1 MTLLQLLTNLQSRV
15 NRIESARVVD
25 VIADPSGDV
34 NKNQLPKKIVP
45 ILNPAGEFD
54 LTALLAC
61 TDKYVGIY
69 GAGCPVEIFCEV
81 QTSVD
86 TVGDAVQAIRVYAE
100 DNASYL
106 AGSKA
111 QNYDLVQAIPKTDK
125 WFGSMQNMV
134 DGGLIDDWAFVN
146 TEQTGLGSDVIGN
159 VILRKNGQAINL
171 DGTPATGDG
180 VISLWEDKDGNTI
193 QIKRS

>member
-1 MTLLQLLTNLQSRV
+1 MTLIELLTNLQGRV
-15 NRIESARVVD
+15 NRIGHARVVD
-25 VIADPSGDV
+25 VIV
-34 NKNQLPKKIVP
+34 NYEDTSKNELPKIIVP
-45 ILNPAGEFD
+45 IIDQAGEFD

-111 QNYDLVQAIPKTDK
+111 QNYDLAVTIPKTDK
-125 WFGSMQNMV
+125 WFGAMQNMV
-134 DGGLIDDWAFVN
+134 DGGLIDDWAFIN

-159 VILRKNGQAINL
+159 VILRKSGQAINL
-171 DGTPATGDG
+171 DGTPA
-180 VISLWEDKDGNTI
+180 V
-193 QIKRS
+193 

>member
-1 MTLLQLLTNLQSRV
+1 MTLIELLTNLQGRV
-15 NRIESARVVD
+15 NRIGHARVVD
-25 VIADPSGDV
+25 VIV
-34 NKNQLPKKIVP
+34 NYEDTSKNELPKIIVP
-45 ILNPAGEFD
+45 IIDQAGEFD

-111 QNYDLVQAIPKTDK
+111 QNYDLAVTIPKTDK
-125 WFGSMQNMV
+125 WFGAMQNMV
-134 DGGLIDDWAFVN
+134 DGGLIDDWAFIN

-159 VILRKNGQAINL
+159 VILRKSGQAINL

>member
-1 MTLLQLLTNLQSRV
+1 MTLLQLLTNLQGRV

-25 VIADPSGDV
+25 VIADPGGDTS
-34 NKNQLPKKIVP
+34 KNELPKKIVP
-45 ILNPAGEFD
+45 ILNPANEFD
-54 LTALLAC
+54 LIALLAC

-111 QNYDLVQAIPKTDK
+111 QNYDLAVTIPKADK
-125 WFGSMQNMV
+125 WFGAMQNMV

-159 VILRKNGQAINL
+159 VILRKSGQAINL
-171 DGTPATGDG
+171 DGTPAEGDG
-180 VISLWEDKDGNTI
+180 IISLWEDKDGNTI